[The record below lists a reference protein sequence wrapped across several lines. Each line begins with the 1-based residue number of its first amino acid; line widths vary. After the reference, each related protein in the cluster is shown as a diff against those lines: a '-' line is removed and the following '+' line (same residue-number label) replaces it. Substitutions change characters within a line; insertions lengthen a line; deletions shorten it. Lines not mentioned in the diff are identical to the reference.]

1 MLPRARDGARHE
13 VLDDKRHDRGTWSCQ
28 SPPALV
34 GQVLLCYW
42 GLSASCKGAKRNF
55 SFKAQFQD
63 KNFTLKNR
71 NQLLMQ
77 MNKQSQ
83 ANHSTVNPPQ
93 KRAARQ
99 ATDASSASAF
109 ERAPG
114 RALRGGRAGVVRPRA
129 TSHVGRSRGTRLPTP
144 RLHVLR
150 GRGFRLSGTMS
161 GEQLRS
167 LIVGVCLV
175 FLFFKKLPTVFQ
187 SDRATAPRPPP
198 CVSDPPLEALAGL
211 FTSLLPTV
219 APRR

>member
-93 KRAARQ
+93 KRAGRQ

-150 GRGFRLSGTMS
+150 GRGFRLSGTEVS
-161 GEQLRS
+161 SSACVSFFYFLRS
-167 LIVGVCLV
+167 CQRFSGVTGPLH
-175 FLFFKKLPTVFQ
+175 
-187 SDRATAPRPPP
+187 RAPP

>member
-93 KRAARQ
+93 KRAGRQ

-150 GRGFRLSGTMS
+150 GRGFRLS
-161 GEQLRS
+161 
-167 LIVGVCLV
+167 IVGVCLV
-175 FLFFKKLPTVFQ
+175 FLFFKKLPTVFR

-198 CVSDPPLEALAGL
+198 CVSDPPLEALVGL

>member
-93 KRAARQ
+93 KRAGRQ

-114 RALRGGRAGVVRPRA
+114 RALRGGRAGVV
-129 TSHVGRSRGTRLPTP
+129 
-144 RLHVLR
+144 
-150 GRGFRLSGTMS
+150 GRGPLLTWGGHEGRVSRRPGCTS
-161 GEQLRS
+161 C
-167 LIVGVCLV
+167 VGAVSV
-175 FLFFKKLPTVFQ
+175 SPGRKSHRRRVSRFFIF
-187 SDRATAPRPPP
+187 
-198 CVSDPPLEALAGL
+198 
-211 FTSLLPTV
+211 
-219 APRR
+219 